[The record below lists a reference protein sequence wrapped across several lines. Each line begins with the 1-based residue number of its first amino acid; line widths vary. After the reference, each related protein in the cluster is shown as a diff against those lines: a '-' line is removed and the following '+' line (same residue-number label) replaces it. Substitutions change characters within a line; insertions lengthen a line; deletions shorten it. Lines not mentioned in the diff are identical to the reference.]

1 LTTLYSFCSQVL
13 CPDGDQPTG
22 ALVQTNGDFYGTT
35 SYGGAHGSYAG
46 TVFKITP
53 NGILTTLYSFCHI
66 VGCADGRQPYAG
78 LIQGTDGD
86 FYGTTSVGGAN
97 SEGTVFE
104 ITPTGMLTTLHSFD
118 GTDGGDPV
126 AALVQDTNGMFYGTT
141 VSGGGVGDGTVF
153 SLSVA
158 LGPFVETDPISG
170 NVGAAV
176 NILGTDLTG
185 ATKVTFHGIA
195 ATFIAVSNSEI
206 TTTVPTGAIAQRRKR
221 CSGAPCVW
229 PEACGRSIRSGARR
243 RCFV

>member
-1 LTTLYSFCSQVL
+1 LFAERLRGRRSPYAALVQGTDGDFYGTTQGGGVNINYGTVFKITPSGILTTLYSFCSQVL

-141 VSGGGVGDGTVF
+141 VSGGGVGDAR
-153 SLSVA
+153 SLACPLLSA
-158 LGPFVETDPISG
+158 RLWKRTQSPATSEQPSIFWGPT
-170 NVGAAV
+170 
-176 NILGTDLTG
+176 
-185 ATKVTFHGIA
+185 
-195 ATFIAVSNSEI
+195 
-206 TTTVPTGAIAQRRKR
+206 
-221 CSGAPCVW
+221 
-229 PEACGRSIRSGARR
+229 
-243 RCFV
+243 